1 MVRRDGTLHFR
12 SAQCPTNLEVIH
24 MQAIQTQ
31 ELELASFS
39 QRSNQENVVRAAWP
53 VYRDTGAANTAVVYV
68 ELDPGM
74 ELPTHTDSAE
84 EVLIVLEGEIDATID
99 GERGRLGAGGI
110 AIVPAMAP
118 HGARN
123 VGDGIARL
131 AGVFSSN
138 TIVAVFDDE
147 FEGIG
152 TRVVSTPP
160 PAELAQAAPAGA

>member
-1 MVRRDGTLHFR
+1 
-12 SAQCPTNLEVIH
+12 

-39 QRSNQENVVRAAWP
+39 QTTDEGNVVRAAWP
-53 VYRDTGAANTAVVYV
+53 VYRDTGAANTAVVYF

-84 EVLIVLEGEIDATID
+84 EVLIVLEGEVEAHIDSQ
-99 GERGRLGAGGI
+99 RGRVSAGGM
-110 AIVPAMAP
+110 AVVPAMAP

-123 VGDGIARL
+123 VGDGIARV

-147 FEGIG
+147 FAGIG
-152 TRVVSTPP
+152 TRVVGTPP
-160 PAELAQAAPAGA
+160 PADAPVASA

>member
-1 MVRRDGTLHFR
+1 
-12 SAQCPTNLEVIH
+12 LEVIQ

-39 QRSNQENVVRAAWP
+39 QRSDQDNIVRAAWP
-53 VYRDTGAANTAVVYV
+53 VYRDTGAANTAAVYF

-74 ELPTHTDSAE
+74 ALPTHTDSAE
-84 EVLIVLEGEIDATID
+84 EVLIVLEGEVEATID

-110 AIVPAMAP
+110 AVVPAMIP

-123 VGDGIARL
+123 VGDGVARV

-152 TRVVSTPP
+152 TRVVGTPP
-160 PAELAQAAPAGA
+160 PAEPLQPAPARA